1 MSLLFY
7 EWLASTF
14 CSYILWDSKPG
25 FVLRLFLFFF
35 FFQNEGF
42 CSYKIVFIK
51 KQCRCQYWKLTT
63 LKRNTEEIV
72 SKWKDELLL
81 LSKIAEIQPQAAY
94 SAYILGFKNK
104 YNFFNCTI
112 QAKQNHMNIPEDVLR
127 NHFIP
132 AIIGESLI
140 SEHLQQLIALP
151 IRIGRMAVPTLISTQ
166 TKCIICN
173 VVLEGRFCDP
183 SS

>member
-1 MSLLFY
+1 M
-7 EWLASTF
+7 
-14 CSYILWDSKPG
+14 
-25 FVLRLFLFFF
+25 
-35 FFQNEGF
+35 
-42 CSYKIVFIK
+42 
-51 KQCRCQYWKLTT
+51 
-63 LKRNTEEIV
+63 
-72 SKWKDELLL
+72 
-81 LSKIAEIQPQAAY
+81 AEIQPQAAY

-104 YNFFNCTI
+104 YNFINCTI
-112 QAKQNHMNIPEDVLR
+112 PAKQNHMNIPEDVLR

-166 TKCIICN
+166 AKCIICN
-173 VVLEGRFCDP
+173 VVLEGRFCDL